1 MKRLIIKSIVAAVA
15 LASFGLASAQDIKE
29 HTIKFGVNGPRT
41 TPPAPACASSP
52 NSWPPSRAAR

>member
-29 HTIKFGVNGPRT
+29 HTIKFGVNGPENH
-41 TPPAPACASSP
+41 PAGAGMRKFAELV
-52 NSWPPSRAAR
+52 AAK